1 MDSKSRAQLSR
12 LDQVVRATKGKARQA
27 ASDDGNEYG
36 LPGVLPPLNW
46 FDPAGFTTDIDKDR
60 LLFLREAEI
69 KHGRI
74 CMSSTLGFLVAEKFH
89 PLYGGDIDVPSVFA
103 GKDARLLPFWAALFI
118 LAGGVESQSFER
130 ADWWKKPQS
139 LADGVVPG

>member
-1 MDSKSRAQLSR
+1 MGKSKA
-12 LDQVVRATKGKARQA
+12 A

-46 FDPAGFTTDIDKDR
+46 FDPAGFSTDVDKDR
-60 LLFLREAEI
+60 LLFFREAEI

-74 CMSSTLGFLVAEKFH
+74 CMSASLGFLVAERFH

-103 GKDARLLPFWAALFI
+103 ATDARLESFWVALVL
-118 LAGGVESQSFER
+118 LAGGVEYS
-130 ADWWKKPQS
+130 
-139 LADGVVPG
+139 